1 MDTVVTSS
9 TAFWLINLPC
19 PGFPI
24 SLCEMGMIP

>member
-9 TAFWLINLPC
+9 TAFSLMNLPC
-19 PGFPI
+19 PRI